1 MQSIL
6 KGLCLGLLAPV
17 FLAACSEEPAP
28 PAESGLL
35 DFVPA
40 ETPYVFV
47 SSRRLPHPLGD
58 RLADHA
64 ARQLAMQRVAF
75 GQMLEELEREQPDVD
90 LPPEALQ
97 GFRVVDAVLAEFE
110 GRDTAAKLR
119 ELGIEPL
126 PMAVYFGIGI
136 LPAAR
141 IEILDPVAVEQ
152 LFERIEQRLGIEA
165 HRGELAGQGYRRIDL
180 GRVDAVLAITPDELI
195 AGLLPDALFERE
207 LPLLLG
213 QVAPDESLGQTGMV
227 GRDIERYGLTGY
239 GEGFVRLDSL
249 IGALLGRSSGLNAD
263 IMHALGTEA
272 LPASQACMQLVEGLA
287 SGMPRM
293 VIGVSEAAGQRL
305 AVRGIWESTDDVSGY
320 LQPLAAPVPGL
331 GSDYE
336 GLLAVGMGIDLPR
349 LRTAIEALLRYVVRQ
364 GRDCEWVEPAA
375 IEAAIPQ
382 LSLFLGPMTAG
393 IRGFN
398 LQLTDVQIDQ
408 QTLQPR
414 SIAASLLAAVDDPRG
429 VLALGAMFN
438 PALGALEVPT
448 DGTPVDVPA
457 DLIAER
463 ATPPLRVA
471 IKDRALLLLAGEPGA
486 VDGQALFSAPLIE
499 PSPLF
504 SIDYGVSQLV
514 DALGGVLEHAAR
526 QLAAEG
532 DTESANQLLAQR
544 DDFRLQAEFFDRFRV
559 SVYANGQGL
568 VMDQVMEL
576 R

>member
-1 MQSIL
+1 MRSIF
-6 KGLCLGLLAPV
+6 KGLTLGLLVPV
-17 FLAACSEEPAP
+17 LLAACSEEPVP
-28 PAESGLL
+28 PDGSGLL

-47 SSRRLPHPLGD
+47 SSRRLPQPIGE

-75 GQMLEELEREQPDVD
+75 EQILQELEREQPDVD
-90 LPPEALQ
+90 LPPEALR
-97 GFRVVDAVLAEFE
+97 GFAVVDAVLAEFE

-126 PMAVYFGIGI
+126 PRAVYFGIGI

-152 LFERIEQRLGIEA
+152 LFERIEQRAGVVTL
-165 HRGELAGQGYRRIDL
+165 RGELAGQSYRRIDL

-213 QVAPDESLGQTGMV
+213 QVAPNESLRPTGII
-227 GRDIERYGLTGY
+227 GRDIEQYGFAGY
-239 GEGFVRLDSL
+239 GEGFVRVDSL

-263 IMHALGTEA
+263 VMQALDAEA
-272 LPASQACMQLVEGLA
+272 LPASPACRQLVEGLA

-293 VIGVSEAAGQRL
+293 VVGVSEAAGQRL
-305 AVRGIWESTDDVSGY
+305 AVRGIWETTDNVSRY
-320 LQPLAAPVPGL
+320 LQPLAAPVPGV

-336 GLLAVGMGIDLPR
+336 GLLAVGMGIDLLQ
-349 LRTAIEALLRYVVRQ
+349 LRTALEALLRHVVTQ

-398 LQLTDVQIDQ
+398 LQLVDVEFDQ

-448 DGTPVDVPA
+448 DGTPVDLPA
-457 DLIAER
+457 DLIGEQT
-463 ATPPLRVA
+463 TPPLRVA
-471 IKDRALLLLAGEPGA
+471 IKDRALLLLAGDPGA
-486 VDGQALFSAPLIE
+486 VDSQALFSGPLVE
-499 PSPLF
+499 PAPLF

-514 DALGGVLEHAAR
+514 DALGGVLEQTASR
-526 QLAAEG
+526 LAAEG
-532 DTESANQLLAQR
+532 DSETANQLLAQR
-544 DDFRLQAEFFDRFRV
+544 DDFRLQAELFDRFRV
-559 SVYANGQGL
+559 SLYANGQGL